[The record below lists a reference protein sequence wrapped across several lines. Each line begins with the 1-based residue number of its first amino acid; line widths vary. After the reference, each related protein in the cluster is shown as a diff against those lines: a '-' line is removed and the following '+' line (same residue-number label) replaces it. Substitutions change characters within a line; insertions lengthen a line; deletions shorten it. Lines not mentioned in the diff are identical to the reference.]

1 MISKLQEKMNSYQRV
16 WAEIDLDAIWENM
29 IHMKENIAPET
40 KILAVIKTDGY
51 GHGGVPIARMLED
64 VDFMF
69 GYAAA
74 TYEEAHV
81 LREAGVKKPILI
93 LGYTFP
99 YCYEEMI
106 REEIRPAVYRR
117 DTVEELAEA
126 AAKAGKKAKVHIK
139 VDTGMGR
146 IGITPDDEG
155 LDFVKFVMEH
165 PGLEVEGIFT
175 HFAKSDEADKTSANH
190 QLELFQNF
198 IDRIQSELG
207 LEIPVKHCSNSAA
220 ILEMLTSYDQKDS
233 TSVKRTDCDFTSAL
247 VDDVKGM
254 RIGIPSDYLS
264 AGLDEEVKAA
274 ILKAADVLK
283 QKGAIVEEFQ
293 LSLVEYAIPAYYVI
307 ASAEASSNLA
317 RFDGV
322 KYGYRAKE
330 YNGLHGMYKKSR
342 SEGFG
347 EEVKRRIMLGSF
359 VLSSGYYD
367 AYYLKALRTKALIKQ
382 SFDRA
387 FEKYDVILGP
397 VAPMT
402 APKLGES
409 LLDPLKM
416 YLGDIYTISVNLA
429 GLPGVSVPCGV
440 DSKGLPIGVQ
450 LIGDCFKEKNI
461 IRAAYAYEQARG
473 KWQAPPCTAAASG
486 KVVE

>member
-81 LREAGVKKPILI
+81 LREASVKKPILI

-126 AAKAGKKAKVHIK
+126 ATKAGKKAKVHIK

-198 IDRIQSELG
+198 NDRIQSELG

-220 ILEMLTSYDQKDS
+220 ILEIDRK
-233 TSVKRTDCDFTSAL
+233 SV
-247 VDDVKGM
+247 V
-254 RIGIPSDYLS
+254 
-264 AGLDEEVKAA
+264 
-274 ILKAADVLK
+274 
-283 QKGAIVEEFQ
+283 
-293 LSLVEYAIPAYYVI
+293 
-307 ASAEASSNLA
+307 
-317 RFDGV
+317 
-322 KYGYRAKE
+322 
-330 YNGLHGMYKKSR
+330 
-342 SEGFG
+342 
-347 EEVKRRIMLGSF
+347 
-359 VLSSGYYD
+359 
-367 AYYLKALRTKALIKQ
+367 
-382 SFDRA
+382 
-387 FEKYDVILGP
+387 
-397 VAPMT
+397 
-402 APKLGES
+402 
-409 LLDPLKM
+409 
-416 YLGDIYTISVNLA
+416 
-429 GLPGVSVPCGV
+429 
-440 DSKGLPIGVQ
+440 
-450 LIGDCFKEKNI
+450 
-461 IRAAYAYEQARG
+461 
-473 KWQAPPCTAAASG
+473 
-486 KVVE
+486 

>member
-1 MISKLQEKMNSYQRV
+1 
-16 WAEIDLDAIWENM
+16 
-29 IHMKENIAPET
+29 
-40 KILAVIKTDGY
+40 
-51 GHGGVPIARMLED
+51 MLED

-220 ILEMLTSYDQKDS
+220 ILEMPQANMDMVRAGITTYGLYPSEEVSKDIVPLRAAMSLYSHIIYCKTIHAGQSVSYGGLFTATKDTRVATIPVGYGDGYPRSLSGKGYVLIHGKKAPILGRVCMDQFMVDISGIPGAMEGDKVTLLGADGQERITAEELGELS
-233 TSVKRTDCDFTSAL
+233 GRFNYECVCTLGKRIPRVYRRNGEIT
-247 VDDVKGM
+247 DVK
-254 RIGIPSDYLS
+254 DY
-264 AGLDEEVKAA
+264 
-274 ILKAADVLK
+274 
-283 QKGAIVEEFQ
+283 
-293 LSLVEYAIPAYYVI
+293 
-307 ASAEASSNLA
+307 
-317 RFDGV
+317 
-322 KYGYRAKE
+322 
-330 YNGLHGMYKKSR
+330 
-342 SEGFG
+342 
-347 EEVKRRIMLGSF
+347 
-359 VLSSGYYD
+359 
-367 AYYLKALRTKALIKQ
+367 
-382 SFDRA
+382 
-387 FEKYDVILGP
+387 FEK
-397 VAPMT
+397 
-402 APKLGES
+402 
-409 LLDPLKM
+409 
-416 YLGDIYTISVNLA
+416 
-429 GLPGVSVPCGV
+429 
-440 DSKGLPIGVQ
+440 
-450 LIGDCFKEKNI
+450 F
-461 IRAAYAYEQARG
+461 
-473 KWQAPPCTAAASG
+473 
-486 KVVE
+486 